1 MEVTFVRHG
10 QSMGNMTNDY
20 STPAHDRLS
29 SNGWQQAE
37 RLVARLEAYAFDKI
51 YVSSLRRAWE
61 TITPY
66 LRETGRMAEM
76 WPELA
81 EACWQGDRDAPA
93 PARQSD
99 PKRFVMDRALSGS
112 FVARTG
118 VSYWPPENE
127 TYREGLVRVA
137 QAQTLLRDHHR
148 GSDDSILVVGHE
160 FAGSRLVEMLLN
172 VEPVGRFYHHNT
184 GLTRLVERV
193 GGRFIARFVNR
204 L

>member
-1 MEVTFVRHG
+1 MEITFVRHG

-29 SNGWQQAE
+29 PNGWQQAE
-37 RLVARLEAYAFDKI
+37 RLVARLEGYAFDEI

-61 TITPY
+61 TVTPY
-66 LRETGRMAEM
+66 LRARGRSAEM

-81 EACWQGDRDAPA
+81 EACWQNDRNVPELV
-93 PARQSD
+93 RQGNPRPFAVD
-99 PKRFVMDRALSGS
+99 QALAGS
-112 FVARTG
+112 FVARAG
-118 VSYWPPENE
+118 VSYCPPENE
-127 TYREGLVRVA
+127 TYHEGLARIS
-137 QAQTLLRDHHR
+137 QARTLLLDRHLGRD
-148 GSDDSILVVGHE
+148 DAILVVGHE
-160 FAGSRLVEMLLN
+160 FAGSRLLELLLD

-193 GGRFIARFVNR
+193 DGGFIARFVNR